1 MNRATLIT
9 SSTVLPEKIN
19 GLHLDKLAVVYVR
32 QSTLQQVEHCRESTQ
47 LQYGLADRACRLGW
61 ARSNVMV
68 IDEDLGMSGASSEFR
83 TGFQR
88 LVAEVGLGHVGLVLG
103 FEVSRLARSCRDWYQ
118 LLEICA
124 LAGTLIADSDG
135 VYDPALYNDRLLLG
149 LKGTMSEAELHIM
162 RARLDEGRRHK
173 ASRGELGFHLP
184 RGYIRRPSGEI
195 ILDPD
200 ERVHDTIILVFDVF
214 GKRQSVHGVLRYLVS
229 HGVDLPDRLRVG
241 SAKGE
246 LVWRRPCRSAVQNIL
261 MSPIYAGAY
270 VYGRRSFK
278 GGRKGR
284 FVRANPSRNQDD
296 WEVLIK
302 NRIPAYI
309 GWERFEENQAQ
320 LSANQAQHGGTPR
333 GGPSLLAGLLVCG
346 HCGYRMATCYR
357 TNGRELRYQCSRG
370 HVSKGVD
377 LCQSISGSAI
387 DPLIERLLLAA
398 LKPSVLDVSL
408 ALAEDIEIER
418 NRDRRRRALRLEQA
432 NYEAE
437 RAERQFNAIEP
448 ENRLVARTLEKRW
461 EEALAERDR
470 LLTEQSRE
478 DARTPIPLSPAE
490 KEAIRALAEDIPA
503 ILRAAT
509 TTPTERKEIA
519 RLMLDRVVLTVH
531 DKSEKATLV
540 CTWAGGR
547 ETTHAFIRPVR
558 WTDQLARGPELRAAI
573 EDLAKAGLRPPAIAR
588 QLARDGWLSADAQP
602 FNTAKVYAIMTRM
615 GLAQPQHPPS
625 EEVERRADEMTVPE
639 LSSILDRPI
648 GTLYAWIRKGWL
660 PVRRARTSC
669 REILLVRL
677 EDARSAVGSRNEANG
692 RIQEWKAPSPKLR

>member
-1 MNRATLIT
+1 MNRATLIQ
-9 SSTVLPEKIN
+9 SGGLPEKIN
-19 GLHLDKLAVVYVR
+19 GFHLDKLAVVYVR

-61 ARSNVMV
+61 SHSKVMV
-68 IDEDLGMSGASSEFR
+68 IDEDLGLSGSSSERR

-135 VYDPALYNDRLLLG
+135 VYDPTIYNDRLLLG

-195 ILDPD
+195 VLDPD
-200 ERVHDTIILVFDVF
+200 ERVRDTITLVFEVF
-214 GKRQSVHGVLRYLVS
+214 GKRRSIHGVLRYLVS
-229 HGVDLPDRLRVG
+229 HGVDLPDRQRTG

-246 LVWRRPCRSAVQNIL
+246 LVWRRPRRSAVQNIL
-261 MSPIYAGAY
+261 ISPIYAGAY

-284 FVRANPSRNQDD
+284 FVRSNPSRNQDD

-302 NRIPAYI
+302 DRLPAYI
-309 GWERFEENQAQ
+309 KWERFEENQDQ
-320 LSANQAQHGGTPR
+320 LRANRAQHGGPPR

-357 TNGRELRYQCSRG
+357 TNGRELRYQCARAHVSRG
-370 HVSKGVD
+370 D
-377 LCQSISGSAI
+377 NLCQTISGSAV
-387 DPLIERLLLAA
+387 DPLVERLLLAA
-398 LKPSVLDVSL
+398 LQPSALEVSL

-418 NRDRRRRALRLEQA
+418 TRDRRRRALRLEQA
-432 NYEAE
+432 GYEAE
-437 RAERQFNAIEP
+437 RAERQFNAVEP

-470 LLTEQSRE
+470 LLAEQSRE
-478 DARTPIPLSPAE
+478 EARTPVPLSPSE
-490 KEAIRALAEDIPA
+490 REAIRALAEDIPA
-503 ILRAAT
+503 LWRAVT
-509 TTPTERKEIA
+509 TTPAERKEIA
-519 RLMLDRVVLTVH
+519 RLMLNRIVLTVH
-531 DKSEKATLV
+531 GKSEKATLV

-547 ETTHAFIRPVR
+547 ETSHAFVRPVR
-558 WTDQLARGPELRAAI
+558 WTDQLAHGPELRAAI
-573 EDLAKAGLRPPAIAR
+573 TDLAQAGIRPPSIAR
-588 QLARDGWLSADAQP
+588 KLAKEGWLSADAQP
-602 FNTAKVYAIMTRM
+602 INAAKVRAIMTRM
-615 GLAQPQHPPS
+615 GLSQPQHPPS
-625 EEVERRADEMTVPE
+625 AEVKRRGDEKTVPE
-639 LSSILDRPI
+639 LSGILDLPI
-648 GTLYAWIRKGWL
+648 GTLYAWIRNNWL
-660 PVRRARTSC
+660 PARRVQTSY

-677 EDARSAVGSRNEANG
+677 KDAQTTIIRRREANG
-692 RIQEWKAPSPKLR
+692 RSHEWKAPVPKRS

>member
-1 MNRATLIT
+1 MNRATRIP
-9 SSTVLPEKIN
+9 SSAALPEKVN

-61 ARSNVMV
+61 ARSKVMV
-68 IDEDLGMSGASSEFR
+68 IDEDLGLSGASSESR

-135 VYDPALYNDRLLLG
+135 IYDPTIYNDRLLLG
-149 LKGTMSEAELHIM
+149 LKGAMSEAELHIM
-162 RARLDEGRRHK
+162 RTRLDEGRRHK
-173 ASRGELGFHLP
+173 AGRGELGFHLP

-200 ERVHDTIILVFDVF
+200 ERVHDTIILVFDAF
-214 GKRQSVHGVLRYLVS
+214 GRRRSIHGVLRYLVS
-229 HGVDLPDRLRVG
+229 HGVDLPDRLRAG

-302 NRIPAYI
+302 DRLPAYI

-320 LSANQAQHGGTPR
+320 LLANQAQHGGTPR

-370 HVSKGVD
+370 SVSKGD
-377 LCQSISGSAI
+377 TLCQSISGRAI

-398 LKPSVLDVSL
+398 LKPSALDVSL

-418 NRDRRRRALRLEQA
+418 TRDRRRRALSLEQA
-432 NYEAE
+432 DYEAE
-437 RAERQFNAIEP
+437 RAERQFNAVEP

-470 LLTEQSRE
+470 LAAEQSRE
-478 DARTPIPLSPAE
+478 DARTPVPLSPAE
-490 KEAIRALAEDIPA
+490 KEGIRALAEDIPT
-503 ILRAAT
+503 LWRATT
-509 TTPTERKEIA
+509 TTPTQRKEIA

-531 DKSEKATLV
+531 GKSEKATVV
-540 CTWAGGR
+540 CTWAGGH

-558 WTDQLARGPELRAAI
+558 WTDQLTRGPELRATVA
-573 EDLAKAGLRPPAIAR
+573 DLAKGGLRPPAIAR
-588 QLARDGWLSADAQP
+588 QLTRDGWLSADAQP
-602 FNTAKVYAIMTRM
+602 FNAAKVRAIMTRM

-625 EEVERRADEMTVPE
+625 AEVERCADEMTVPE
-639 LSSILDRPI
+639 LSCILDRPI
-648 GTLYAWIRKGWL
+648 GTLYAWIRNGWL
-660 PVRRARTSC
+660 RVRRVKTSY

-677 EDARSAVGSRNEANG
+677 EDARSAIENRNKQ
-692 RIQEWKAPSPKLR
+692 IVQEWKAPAPK